1 MLPAEVQELVDR
13 NIAGTDILHGYL
25 KNALYEAEKYLEEK
39 QQIEEDNDYSDAME
53 SMDRTYA
60 EGFLDALMKV
70 NSIVLD
76 LTYAIEE
83 RNKKNATV

>member
-13 NIAGTDILHGYL
+13 KISGTDILHGYM
-25 KNALYEAEKYLEEK
+25 KNALYEAEQYLEEK

-60 EGFLDALMKV
+60 EGYLDALMKV
-70 NSIVLD
+70 NSIIID
-76 LTYAIEE
+76 LTYALEA
-83 RNKKNATV
+83 RNRG